1 MSSNSRN
8 SADGSTIAN
17 RPSFPGY
24 VQIAENTLES
34 IVNHIDCNFTSVLN
48 LVALEFKNVVGNSDV
63 EYQTNLELQNR
74 LVQIHQ
80 ISLEKARCSVAAR
93 SRYHPISQD

>member
-1 MSSNSRN
+1 MSSVSRN
-8 SADGSTIAN
+8 SENGSSIAN
-17 RPSFPGY
+17 RPSFPGQ
-24 VQIAENTLES
+24 VQIADTTLDT

-48 LVALEFKNVVGNSDV
+48 LVALEFKIAVGNSDL

-80 ISLEKARCSVAAR
+80 ISLEKARCSVSAR
-93 SRYHPISQD
+93 SRYHPIS